1 MSTLKSPF
9 PTPTPSSPDAP
20 PPSYSE
26 SVNAPLTSHVS
37 TVVDLDI
44 SPHLAGDHA
53 TTTIIL
59 VPSNISTLI
68 ASPASGSP
76 KDPSA
81 GSFTGEIL
89 VGFPANDSPAIVR
102 ISGHD
107 NRLEFWQRAAALGE
121 LKRQLSGRLAAQGY
135 RISRDPHHQTK
146 PSQTSARMP
155 GSTHVDWK
163 SVERS
168 PLREGEA
175 TVSTE
180 MKEVCLRIENE
191 MGLYET
197 RTGKAVV
204 VRIVVGRAEMDDC
217 WDV

>member
-1 MSTLKSPF
+1 
-9 PTPTPSSPDAP
+9 
-20 PPSYSE
+20 
-26 SVNAPLTSHVS
+26 
-37 TVVDLDI
+37 
-44 SPHLAGDHA
+44 
-53 TTTIIL
+53 
-59 VPSNISTLI
+59 
-68 ASPASGSP
+68 
-76 KDPSA
+76 
-81 GSFTGEIL
+81 
-89 VGFPANDSPAIVR
+89 
-102 ISGHD
+102 
-107 NRLEFWQRAAALGE
+107 
-121 LKRQLSGRLAAQGY
+121 
-135 RISRDPHHQTK
+135 
-146 PSQTSARMP
+146 MP